1 MWFKDVAFLRTTRRI
16 RKLLP
21 PGILL
26 QCLVISKNAI
36 QDGNHMINHVQQ
48 GGESNGLSSIGFL
61 HPHRAKCVVLR
72 KRIESMSGIDPKSE
86 NCLENPTQVDRRI
99 YKYKEKLLKNIN
111 SLLLTLSQQYN
122 RF

>member
-1 MWFKDVAFLRTTRRI
+1 MWFQDWLFFGRLVAYACFF
-16 RKLLP
+16 P

-86 NCLENPTQVDRRI
+86 ICLENPTQVNRRI
-99 YKYKEKLLKNIN
+99 YTYKEKLLKNIN
-111 SLLLTLSQQYN
+111 NVLLTLSQ
-122 RF
+122 